1 MKKAILIF
9 IMAIGVILAFS
20 SCKDEEIAEWFTV
33 EGDILVKYTGNE
45 EIVEIPE
52 GIVTIANGAFRD
64 NKMIETVIFSDS
76 VKTVDMNA
84 FRGCTAL
91 SEVRLNDGIAEIR
104 GWAFALCEKLSEID
118 LPDTLTVIADGAFSG
133 TSIEYLKIPG
143 GVTKV
148 SGLMGID
155 KDCQISCDNS
165 LKVLEL
171 CEGVLYLGD
180 FDYCNALTKVIMP
193 STVETVDGFKHCTN
207 LTDITLPEGV
217 KSVVGFRGCEQ
228 LADMKIPSTV
238 TGFNALRDTSFWTGD
253 EKFTIVGDGV
263 LVRIKTNETSVTLPE
278 EVNYIGTTVETV
290 ITWNNESYIYS
301 PQLEEIILLYPIVR
315 IDSSFDGHNPKIT
328 ITEAYN

>member
-9 IMAIGVILAFS
+9 SIAISLMLTFS
-20 SCKDEEIAEWFTV
+20 SCKAEEIPEWFTV
-33 EGDILVKYTGNE
+33 EGDTLVKYTGNKRG
-45 EIVEIPE
+45 VEIPD
-52 GIVTIANGAFRD
+52 GVVTIANGAFRD
-64 NKMIETVIFSDS
+64 NKIIETVIFSAS

-84 FRGCTAL
+84 FRSCTAL

-143 GVTKV
+143 GVTRV

-171 CEGVLYLGD
+171 CEGVEYLGD
-180 FDYCNALTKVIMP
+180 FDYCNALTKVIIP
-193 STVETVDGFKHCTN
+193 STVETVDGFNYCPN
-207 LTDITLPEGV
+207 LTDIKLPEGV
-217 KSVVGFRGCEQ
+217 KSVVGFRSCEQ
-228 LADMKIPSTV
+228 LTEMKIPSTV
-238 TGFNALRDTSFWTGD
+238 TGFNALRETSFWTGD

-263 LVRIKTNETSVTLPE
+263 LVRIKTDERSVMLPE
-278 EVNYIGTTVETV
+278 EVNYIGPTVETV

-301 PQLEEIILLYPIVR
+301 PRLEEIILLYPIVR
-315 IDSSFDGHNPKIT
+315 VDSSFDGHTPKIT